1 MLKQQKKV
9 IQLLL
14 LIVFTLFFTAC
25 SSSDKTVSDN
35 EFEKYKE
42 EKVKTEDISK
52 SNNIND
58 IIKIHFI
65 DVGQADSIL
74 IEDSYN
80 NTMLIDAGNND
91 DSDLVVNYIKSQN
104 ISTLNYVIGTHPHED
119 HIGGLDAVI
128 DNFNVETVILPK
140 ATSTT
145 KTYKDVLLSIKN
157 KKLNITPAVGGKS
170 FSLGDIQCEILAPN
184 NSEYDDLNNYSVV
197 LKLTYKNN
205 SFLFTGD
212 CEDVSENEILSL
224 GYNLKSDL
232 LKVGHH
238 GSNSS
243 TSLPFLKSVSP
254 KYAIISVGKDNKYKH
269 PTQQTLDKLNSQ
281 NIKTYRTD
289 ELGNIIVTSDGNN
302 IVIDKSPTPNTVDKD
317 ILDTTQYV
325 YITKTGKKYHKKN
338 CSSLKSTTISIS
350 LEDAKKSY
358 TPCSKCNL

>member
-1 MLKQQKKV
+1 MFKQQKKAIRV
-9 IQLLL
+9 LL

-25 SSSDKTVSDN
+25 SSSDTTVSNN
-35 EFEKYKE
+35 ELEKYKE
-42 EKVKTEDISK
+42 EKLKTEDITK

-74 IEDSYN
+74 IQDSNN

-91 DSDLVVNYIKSQN
+91 DSDLVVNYIKSQGIN
-104 ISTLNYVIGTHPHED
+104 TINYLIGTHPHED

-128 DNFNVETVILPK
+128 DNFNIETVILPK

-157 KKLNITPAVGGKS
+157 KNLNITPAIAGKS
-170 FSLGDIQCEILAPN
+170 FSLGDIQSEILAPN
-184 NSEYDDLNNYSVV
+184 NSEYDDLNNYSIV

-212 CEDVSENEILSL
+212 CEDISENEILSL
-224 GYNLKSDL
+224 GHNLKSDL

-243 TSLPFLKSVSP
+243 TSLPFLKSVCP
-254 KYAIISVGKDNKYKH
+254 KYAIISVGKNNKYQH
-269 PTQQTLDKLNSQ
+269 PTQETLDKLNSQ

-289 ELGNIIVTSDGNN
+289 ELGNIIVTSNGNN
-302 IVIDKSPTPNTVDKD
+302 IVIDKTPTTTAIANDVVNTV
-317 ILDTTQYV
+317 QYV

-338 CSSLKSTTISIS
+338 CSSLRSTKISIS
-350 LEDAKKSY
+350 LEEAQKSY
-358 TPCSKCNL
+358 TPCSKCNF